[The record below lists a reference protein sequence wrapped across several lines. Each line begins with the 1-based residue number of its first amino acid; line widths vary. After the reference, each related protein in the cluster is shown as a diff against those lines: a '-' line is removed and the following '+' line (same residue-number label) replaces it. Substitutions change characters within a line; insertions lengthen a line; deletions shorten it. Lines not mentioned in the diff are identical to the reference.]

1 MGRVEALVFLDDS
14 GDPDM
19 EQSAGNSCHGVASI
33 WANHSQ
39 FVYRVCYRLTRD
51 RDMALDL
58 RQEVFVRIIDR
69 GDGYR
74 GISSL
79 RSWIY
84 SVARNCCMDF
94 FRRERRQR
102 MDYFNSS
109 ELDSLSQ
116 PESWTVREVA
126 IPGWQVPSV
135 LEACQPVL
143 RTMLELHYG
152 EGIAYGELSL
162 LLGLSRTAVCK
173 GVRRALESVRGD

>member
-14 GDPDM
+14 GDPVM
-19 EQSAGNSCHGVASI
+19 EQSADSSCHDVASI
-33 WANHSQ
+33 WVIHSP
-39 FVYRVCYRLTRD
+39 FVYKVCYRLTRD
-51 RDMALDL
+51 RDLALDL
-58 RQEVFVRIIDR
+58 RQEVFMRILAR

-74 GISSL
+74 GDASF
-79 RSWIY
+79 RSWVY

-102 MDYFNSS
+102 MDFCDSS
-109 ELDSLSQ
+109 ELDSLCL
-116 PESWTVREVA
+116 PESWSVREGA
-126 IPGWQVPSV
+126 IPGWLVPSV

-173 GVRRALESVRGD
+173 GVQRALVSVRGD